1 MRFVDYHDPFS
12 VSFQVFCSQDK
23 ERPVIVVDFLFLQVQ
38 AAQWTRR
45 FCHVDIS
52 RRVLFGR
59 FQYKKTFKRSANDEA
74 VEKLLVK
81 ETMQQLEE
89 SDEHTH
95 IVQGEA
101 E

>member
-1 MRFVDYHDPFS
+1 MLTSPAEYYSDAFS
-12 VSFQVFCSQDK
+12 
-23 ERPVIVVDFLFLQVQ
+23 I
-38 AAQWTRR
+38 
-45 FCHVDIS
+45 
-52 RRVLFGR
+52 
-59 FQYKKTFKRSANDEA
+59 KKLSKGPRNDEA